1 MAAASKKIYKV
12 FKYKFVRNSKFSKTL
27 IAKHLSMLTEVI
39 PIFSLYSS
47 RGRFIILVI
56 TELFDI

>member
-1 MAAASKKIYKV
+1 M
-12 FKYKFVRNSKFSKTL
+12 YKFVRNSKFSKTL
-27 IAKHLSMLTEVI
+27 IAKHLSMLTEVNSL
-39 PIFSLYSS
+39 FALYSS